1 MRKILI
7 AAFVAAIAAVAGVM
21 TARLS
26 TDALAMIV
34 GVVLGLA
41 ALIPTLI
48 LTVLMLRRK
57 DDQAEDHMR
66 PPMYHQPQPPVVV
79 VSGGGYPQ
87 MMPQMQ
93 GAMNGAPAQA
103 MIPAPPA
110 QRQREFRM
118 MGYES
123 TDAIELRE
131 DEWAAYA

>member
-21 TARLS
+21 TAKLS
-26 TDALAMIV
+26 ADALAMIV

-48 LTVLMLRRK
+48 LAMLILRRNGERSK
-57 DDQAEDHMR
+57 EQMR
-66 PPMYHQPQPPVVV
+66 SPMYHQPQSPVIV
-79 VSGGGYPQ
+79 VSGGYPQ
-87 MMPQMQ
+87 MLPHMQ
-93 GAMNGAPAQA
+93 GATNAAMTQA
-103 MIPAPPA
+103 MIPAPLA
-110 QRQREFRM
+110 TAREVRM

-123 TDAIELRE
+123 TEAIELRE